1 MINVLGFK
9 ASNLKLEKKTWKD
22 LDIYFIG
29 FVDKKSDWNVN
40 SVNPLYLMINR
51 FYGHIEEE
59 NGNKYLIISDISKNS
74 DVLKK
79 YDQVF
84 AGIKYHIKKW

>member
-1 MINVLGFK
+1 M
-9 ASNLKLEKKTWKD
+9 
-22 LDIYFIG
+22 
-29 FVDKKSDWNVN
+29 
-40 SVNPLYLMINR
+40 MINR

-59 NGNKYLIISDISKNS
+59 NGNKYLIITDVSKNS

-84 AGIKYHIKKW
+84 LVLSIISTIVVNMKKITRKLNFQLMMIFV